1 MWWPVTKTDDI
12 SLQPNVL
19 IQGLKD
25 TEHTVLACFPRT
37 LNMEKVVS
45 ELKKK
50 REIRKNI
57 LPITC

>member
-25 TEHTVLACFPRT
+25 TEHTVLACFPKNTEHGESGFRI
-37 LNMEKVVS
+37 
-45 ELKKK
+45 KKEE
-50 REIRKNI
+50 RN
-57 LPITC
+57 